1 MLSTGCKTCWKCTTV
16 FRLFMTFTSHFLML
30 FLHLYWVGEAVH
42 ALWAEM
48 NFWGQLPNGQEVPN
62 CLGHWCPLPALQFI
76 ATISLISYFFS
87 LVPLP
92 LLQLLEPFFL
102 FLLPSGSCRIYSSL
116 LFPRKWCRLIF
127 LLQSSHLVCSF
138 HVLEDA
144 LAHGCGENIREWTK
158 SCTPREIRLCY
169 HWVV

>member
-1 MLSTGCKTCWKCTTV
+1 MVLVSGNSAARTGMLSTGCKTCWKCTTV

-62 CLGHWCPLPALQFI
+62 SLGHWCPLPVLQFT
-76 ATISLISYFFS
+76 ATISLTSYFFS

-92 LLQLLEPFFL
+92 LLQLLKPFFCFCSPL
-102 FLLPSGSCRIYSSL
+102 EVAGSSL
-116 LFPRKWCRLIF
+116 LFPRKWCGLIF

-138 HVLEDA
+138 
-144 LAHGCGENIREWTK
+144 
-158 SCTPREIRLCY
+158 CY
-169 HWVV
+169 V